1 MNHVYTVEY
10 SVQTDE
16 QPIDAVA
23 FFLAASAKDALDQFQ
38 TFQEQRHS
46 KISVGY
52 AQNNPS
58 GSWPHFGV
66 ERLSLDNPDMVGAA
80 VRFSVREGVPQII
93 DCFAAHNVSIDIG
106 LDHYYSVLE
115 KAARRQYSGAVGFL
129 VQQFFEHWG
138 QWQDPYDHKH
148 AQDLVPLIFGYFVTG
163 PETQILMRKILLT
176 IPHDQLPVQ
185 EIVESAYQTHNTVA
199 IEVLEQQLSWEAFNT
214 LDWDA
219 LLVIPMPNGSCAL
232 DGLLQRREQMQQRLR
247 LEQSV
252 ADACSQGAKRKI

>member
-138 QWQDPYDHKH
+138 QWQDPCDHKH